1 MLEPVTCTL
10 RSCNAVPLA
19 VHGSNAFYMQCH
31 QAFSSSALL
40 VSIVTPRLCQAVS
53 SEGAPDKARK
63 VGLKPE
69 APAAAAGL
77 SLAQHKHVV
86 RLQLVLV
93 VLPFHP

>member
-19 VHGSNAFYMQCH
+19 VHSSNAFYMLCH

-40 VSIVTPRLCQAVS
+40 VSIVTPRLQDVS
-53 SEGAPDKARK
+53 TEDAPNKACK